1 MTAPRVDAAQRERAA
16 AFRRLHDGPRI
27 LVLPNAWD
35 AVSARVF
42 EVAGFPAIATTSAG
56 VANSLGYADGQDL
69 PVELLIDAVRRI
81 TATVRIPVSADFEYG
96 YSDDPE
102 TVCDTVAALIEAG
115 AVGINLEDHGD
126 SEALVA
132 KVRALH
138 ARGWPLFV
146 NARADTYLY
155 GGAEPAALFDE
166 TVRRLRAYEEA
177 GADGLFAPGLVD
189 GATITRLL
197 REIRLPLNILAFPGC
212 PNPRELEK
220 LGVRRV
226 TVGSGAMRA
235 TVGVTQR
242 IAREL
247 LDGTG
252 YTTYADAPSHGEV
265 NAMFK
270 R

>member
-1 MTAPRVDAAQRERAA
+1 MSAPRIDGAQRERAA

-35 AVSARVF
+35 AASARVF
-42 EVAGFPAIATTSAG
+42 EVAGFPAVATTSAG
-56 VANSLGYADGQDL
+56 VANSLGFADGQQL
-69 PVELLIDAVRRI
+69 PFELLTETVRRI
-81 TATVRIPVSADFEYG
+81 TATVQIPLSADCEWG
-96 YSDDPE
+96 YADDPDA
-102 TVCDTVAALIEAG
+102 VCEIVGRLIDAG
-115 AVGINLEDHGD
+115 AVGVNLEDHGD
-126 SEALVA
+126 ADKLVA
-132 KVRALH
+132 KVRALR
-138 ARGWPLFV
+138 ARDWPVFI

-155 GGAEPAALFDE
+155 GGAEPAALYDE

-189 GATITRLL
+189 PPTITRLL
-197 REIRLPLNILAFPGC
+197 REIRLPLNILGFPGC
-212 PNPRELEK
+212 PSPRELEE

-226 TVGSGAMRA
+226 TIGSGASRA
-235 TVGVTQR
+235 AIGLTQR

-247 LDGTG
+247 LEGTG
-252 YTTYADAPSHGEV
+252 FTTFADASAPRDV